1 MFLEDSFLEKRLLAQ
16 NAYEFFILKDCA
28 KLEWRPFPCDGAF
41 HLWGLTRDERYLGQK
56 EHRVSIRQ
64 GHVLVLAL
72 PPSRVTL
79 TKSLNLCLSVCLSP
93 LLPSFCPSLPCVI
106 YVWWAH
112 FVAHME
118 FRGQPQVGPLKQDFF
133 VIHHCIYQ
141 VSCPSTEQAF
151 DQHMF

>member
-112 FVAHME
+112 FVAHIWSSE
-118 FRGQPQVGPLKQDFF
+118 DNHRL
-133 VIHHCIYQ
+133 
-141 VSCPSTEQAF
+141 AL
-151 DQHMF
+151 